1 MLNKLIMKVLVT
13 GATGFI
19 GSHLTRYLVEKGC
32 EVYIIH
38 RQESN
43 LWRITDL
50 ISQVELIP
58 YDLLNLADRNNL
70 PQIKFD
76 VCIHSAWYAVP
87 GKYLMAQENINFLNA
102 TLTLAMKLQ
111 ELGCQHFIGIGS
123 CFEYDTSLGYL
134 SETSPTKPQH
144 LYSASKLATQIT
156 LEQWAKTLGMK
167 FSWVRLF
174 YQYGT
179 FEDQRRLVPAVI
191 TSLLQQNPVK
201 LTLGE
206 QIRDFLHIEDVA
218 AAIYAVAQA
227 ELLGVVNIG
236 SGQPVTVREIA
247 GTIGTILARTEL
259 LEFGAI
265 PYSPSDPKFIC
276 ANNYRLRQETN
287 WTPRYTLETG
297 LVETIKWWKKFLAN
311 GKIS

>member
-1 MLNKLIMKVLVT
+1 MKILVT

-19 GSHLTRYLVEKGC
+19 GSHIIRYLVEKGC

-43 LWRITDL
+43 LWRIGDL
-50 ISQVELIP
+50 VSQVQLIP
-58 YDLLNLADRNNL
+58 YDLLNLAQINNL
-70 PQIKFD
+70 PEIRFD

-87 GKYLMAQENINFLNA
+87 GKYLAAQENIDFLNA
-102 TLTLAMKLQ
+102 TLALARKLQ
-111 ELGCQHFIGIGS
+111 ELDCQHFIGIGS
-123 CFEYDTSLGYL
+123 CFEYDTSFGYL

-144 LYSASKLATQIT
+144 LYSASKLATQT
-156 LEQWAKTLGMK
+156 VLEQWAKISGMK
-167 FSWVRLF
+167 FSWLRLF

-218 AAIYAVAQA
+218 AAIYTVAEA

-247 GTIGTILARTEL
+247 GTIGTILDRSEL

-276 ANNYRLRQETN
+276 ANNSRLRQETN

-297 LVETIKWWKKFLAN
+297 LGETIEWWKKFLAN